1 MSLRKTLLFAAAAAF
16 VASGVATAQT
26 ASPAAGHVT
35 TPKEALG
42 HDIGE
47 DYFLATYSQ
56 LASYWKTIAAQSDRA
71 KLVEIG
77 KTAEGR
83 PQYMMIVSSP
93 ENLRNLDRYKGVAA
107 KLAKAEGLTPDEAH
121 ALARDGKAVVWIDG
135 GLHAS
140 EVEPAQ
146 ALMLATYKALTDND
160 PEWQRILKDD
170 IILFAQDNPDGQ
182 ELVANWYM
190 RNPDPTK
197 RLGGVST
204 VPNPLLETPRL
215 YHKYIGHDNNRD
227 FYMSAQPETT
237 NINRVLFREW
247 FPQIIYNH
255 HQTGPTGAVVFMPP
269 FRDPFNYNYDPLI
282 MTELSEA
289 GAAMHSRLVSE
300 DKPGSTM
307 RSGAAYSTWFN
318 GSLRTISYFHNSI
331 GILTE
336 IIGNPTP
343 MPLPM
348 VPKSQLPHND
358 LPMPVAPQTWHLSQ
372 SIAYSMSMNRSL
384 LDYASRNRERLLFN
398 IYKIG
403 VNSIRRGSEDT
414 WTTTVRDI
422 DNLEAAAKGRPT
434 PPQGGVDP
442 ALFQAVLRDPAK
454 RDPRGYVLPAD
465 QADFPTAVKFLNTLI
480 KTGVTVQRATGPFTV
495 GGKTYPAGSYVVLA
509 AQAYRPEVLD
519 MFEPQHHPQDF
530 EYPGGP
536 PIRPYDTTGYTLALQ
551 MGVKFDRILQGFSGP
566 FQPVP
571 DLIAPPA
578 ATVHGGG
585 KAGYLISHRIND
597 NFVVTN
603 RLLKAKLPVYWV
615 DGDAAAGGQDLGRGA
630 VWIPASAKAKAI
642 VDAAARDLG
651 VSAYAVD
658 KAPAGKLIALKAP
671 RIALVDVY
679 GGSMAGGWDRW
690 LLEQYEFPYT
700 VVYPQRLDA
709 GRLHKDF
716 DVVLMPDNLGIAS
729 HGDKGAR
736 RGPSQPKAENIPA
749 EFRAVARDDHR
760 RQDRPAAGGL
770 PEGGWLDPGDRRLH
784 RRLDD
789 AEASGQR
796 SADRAGQRQAGAAAQ
811 HQVLHPGFDPGGAGR
826 SDPSAQFRRRGD
838 RPDVLQF
845 QPGVQRRGRR
855 PRGDAGGDLQGARS
869 ADQRLGARPE
879 APGWD
884 GRDRRRLRRLGAR
897 LPDGAGGQPA
907 RPVAGDVQVPVQR
920 PLLRSL
926 AGREPGLLRLT
937 LGSGEALR
945 FRPGQGDLKNA
956 VRRCLR
962 LLHLRTITLRDRKV
976 RQRLLDAGYASAQH
990 SPHRIFPS
998 EA

>member
-1 MSLRKTLLFAAAAAF
+1 MSLRKTLLFAAAAAC
-16 VASGVATAQT
+16 VTSGAALAQ
-26 ASPAAGHVT
+26 AGHVT

-56 LASYWKTIAAQSDRA
+56 LASYWKTIAFQSDRA
-71 KLVEIG
+71 RLVEIG

-107 KLAKAEGLTPDEAH
+107 KLAKAKGLTADEAH
-121 ALARDGKAVVWIDG
+121 ALAREGKAVVWIDG
-135 GLHAS
+135 GLHAA

-146 ALMLATYKALTDND
+146 ALMLATYKALTDDD
-160 PEWQRILKDD
+160 PEWRRILNDD

-190 RNPDPTK
+190 REPDPTK
-197 RLGGVST
+197 RRGGVST
-204 VPNPLLETPRL
+204 VPDPLADTPRL

-289 GAAMHSRLVSE
+289 GAAMHSRLVGE

-398 IYKIG
+398 IYKMG
-403 VNSIRRGSEDT
+403 ADEIRDGSQDS
-414 WTTTVRDI
+414 WTTTTKDI
-422 DNLEAAAKGRPT
+422 DELETAAKGKPT

-442 ALFQAVLRDPAK
+442 QLFQTVLRDPAK
-454 RDPRGYVLPAD
+454 RDPRGYILPAD
-465 QADFPTAVKFLNTLI
+465 QADFPTAVKFLNALI
-480 KTGVTVQRATGPFTV
+480 KTGVEVERATAVFTV
-495 GGKTYPAGSYVVLA
+495 AGKTYPAGSYIVPA
-509 AQAYRPEVLD
+509 AQAYRPQVLD

-551 MGVKFDRILQGFSGP
+551 MGVTFDRVLEGFSGP
-566 FQPVP
+566 FQPVA

-578 ATVHGGG
+578 AAVRGGG
-585 KAGYLISHRIND
+585 KAGYLISHQVND
-597 NFVVTN
+597 GFVLTN
-603 RLLKAKLPVYWV
+603 RLLKAKLPVFWV
-615 DGDAAAGGQDLGRGA
+615 DGASSADGQDLGRGA
-630 VWIPASAKAKAI
+630 IWVPAGARAKAI
-642 VDAAARDLG
+642 VEAAARELG
-651 VSAYAVD
+651 VTAYAAD
-658 KAPAGKLIALKAP
+658 KAPGGKLMALKAP

-679 GGSMAGGWDRW
+679 GGSMPSGWDRW

-709 GRLHKDF
+709 GNLRKDF
-716 DVVLMPDNLGIAS
+716 DVVLMPDSLGIAAR
-729 HGDKGAR
+729 GDRGAR
-736 RGPSQPKAENIPA
+736 RGPGQPKAEDIPA
-749 EFRAVARDDHR
+749 EFRPWLGAITADKTAPQLEAFLKAGGSILAIGSSTGVSNMLKLPVSDPLTTTAGGKTAPLPSTQFYIPGSILEARVAQTNPLSFGVGSRVPIFFDSSPVFRLNEAARGVSAVATFEG
-760 RQDRPAAGGL
+760 QDPLLSGWALGQKRLDGTAAIVDACAGAGHVFLMGPEVNQRAQSQATFKFLFNGLYYAASPAAG
-770 PEGGWLDPGDRRLH
+770 
-784 RRLDD
+784 
-789 AEASGQR
+789 
-796 SADRAGQRQAGAAAQ
+796 QAC
-811 HQVLHPGFDPGGAGR
+811 R
-826 SDPSAQFRRRGD
+826 
-838 RPDVLQF
+838 
-845 QPGVQRRGRR
+845 
-855 PRGDAGGDLQGARS
+855 
-869 ADQRLGARPE
+869 
-879 APGWD
+879 
-884 GRDRRRLRRLGAR
+884 
-897 LPDGAGGQPA
+897 
-907 RPVAGDVQVPVQR
+907 
-920 PLLRSL
+920 
-926 AGREPGLLRLT
+926 
-937 LGSGEALR
+937 
-945 FRPGQGDLKNA
+945 
-956 VRRCLR
+956 
-962 LLHLRTITLRDRKV
+962 
-976 RQRLLDAGYASAQH
+976 
-990 SPHRIFPS
+990 
-998 EA
+998 